1 MTKKISNFPKEKF
14 YNNYLKFGC
23 NTITKNF
30 KSICD
35 DSWLNLKD
43 EDKIPDDLMRILLK
57 NWEGIQG
64 KKQSL
69 TYPITIKDKIY
80 ETHKDLRPLFISKL
94 LEYKKDNIKEKKVVL
109 AKNNVVETEEIKKLN
124 TEISKLK
131 TILAQN
137 ELRYKKEIE
146 TNEETYRHEINN
158 MGDIYIKKIEQL
170 TCDKSEYFQ
179 LYNDKKI
186 DIENLREDIKNLR
199 EYIKDLKKDKKILRN
214 EKQELKNE
222 ICKLKIIC

>member
-14 YNNYLKFGC
+14 YNNYLKCGC
-23 NTITKNF
+23 NTITKKF

-146 TNEETYRHEINN
+146 TNEETYRQEINN
-158 MGDIYIKKIEQL
+158 MGDTYIKEIEQL
-170 TCDKSEYFQ
+170 TREKLEYLQ
-179 LYNDKKI
+179 LYNDKKL
-186 DIENLREDIKNLR
+186 DIESLK
-199 EYIKDLKKDKKILRN
+199 EYIKDLKEDKKILRE

-222 ICKLKIIC
+222 ILELKQK